1 MTGDFQGVC
10 EQADPP
16 MLPFK
21 RRDGTKIGT
30 GELGREEAVKSPR
43 KHTNQGENTGS
54 QRKIKQRQ
62 KDGLRVTCSDSDEV
76 TLATGQTKPLLVC
89 ILCRALCRHYF

>member
-1 MTGDFQGVC
+1 
-10 EQADPP
+10 

-30 GELGREEAVKSPR
+30 GELGREEAVKSPC

-54 QRKIKQRQ
+54 QSKIKQRQ

-76 TLATGQTKPLLVC
+76 TLATGLMRRDKATPGVYPVPCTLQTLFLITSPEG
-89 ILCRALCRHYF
+89 